1 MFARMIKTGSYN
13 NVGFI
18 IDGNNTTLGIEGFV
32 SVKENITNGRAAG
45 KNGRHPVNLVPMV
58 DGNINQLGYVM
69 PIITGHGANS
79 ESHYLYTADGR
90 VAGYTK

>member
-1 MFARMIKTGSYN
+1 MIKAGSYN
-13 NVGFI
+13 NAGFI
-18 IDGNNTTLGIEGFV
+18 IDGNNTALWIESFV
-32 SVKENITNGRAAG
+32 SVKEDITNGWATG

-79 ESHYLYTADGR
+79 ESHYLYTADVK
-90 VAGYTK
+90 VADYMK